1 MQVAFPGLSRGLAS
15 GRGDPR
21 IRARREDER
30 GMANRIGRGRH
41 PDPAA
46 EAERKIQQ
54 ERMYALDPDKV
65 KAGGIALGIT
75 VDGFGW

>member
-1 MQVAFPGLSRGLAS
+1 
-15 GRGDPR
+15 
-21 IRARREDER
+21 
-30 GMANRIGRGRH
+30 MANRIGRGRH